1 MASKNSSP
9 RRSWTSLCVLL
20 SLLMMMPVQGFAWSR
35 PGHNVVARI
44 ADKMLEE
51 NARQGVKNFLN
62 LNADELWKISTWA
75 DDVRH
80 VDFDENFQMKQF
92 RPETSQWHFVDIPL
106 FKFGTYDFESEY
118 DEAKDCAPTRYGD
131 CAIRAIVQFQD
142 ILRES
147 AANPKANTNADLMAQ
162 LKTTKAGTREY
173 FNALNQIE
181 ARLKGAE
188 AIKFLVHFIGD
199 LHQPLH
205 TISNCYDAQCTR
217 SDAGGNR
224 VSVRLKWTGYAWDK
238 NSTTPT
244 DKMTNLHS
252 TWDGDFVERDIQELI
267 KNKKISPKDNSREA
281 REEAYA
287 EWLMKY
293 IQTPAAEA
301 NLMDVVGWT
310 RKTHQQAVQ
319 AYGPVVAKLKASKKY
334 QLDDKEVIDLD
345 DKYFDDNIE
354 NGVRRQ
360 LVLAGIRLAKVLNA
374 TLVKPQQKASQ

>member
-1 MASKNSSP
+1 
-9 RRSWTSLCVLL
+9 
-20 SLLMMMPVQGFAWSR
+20 
-35 PGHNVVARI
+35 
-44 ADKMLEE
+44 
-51 NARQGVKNFLN
+51 
-62 LNADELWKISTWA
+62 
-75 DDVRH
+75 
-80 VDFDENFQMKQF
+80 MKQF

-118 DEAKDCAPTRYGD
+118 DEAKDCRPTRYGD
-131 CAIRAIVQFQD
+131 CAIRAIVQFED

-147 AANPKANTNADLMAQ
+147 AANPKWNTNADLMAQ
-162 LKTTKAGTREY
+162 LKATPAGTREH
-173 FNALNQIE
+173 FNILNQVE

-205 TISNCYDAQCTR
+205 TISNCYDAQCTS
-217 SDAGGNR
+217 SDAGGNK
-224 VSVRLKWTGYAWDK
+224 VSVRLKWTGYVWDR
-238 NSTTPT
+238 NAQTQT

-252 TWDGDFVERDIQELI
+252 TWDGDFVERDIQQLI
-267 KNKKISPKDNSREA
+267 KSKKITPKDNSREA

-287 EWLMKY
+287 EWLMKN
-293 IQTPAAEA
+293 IQPPAAEA
-301 NLMDVVGWT
+301 NLPDVVGWT

-319 AYGPVVAKLKASKKY
+319 AYAPVVAKLKAAKKY

-360 LVLAGIRLAKVLNA
+360 LVLAGIRLARVLNA
-374 TLVKPQQKASQ
+374 TLVKPQSPSSSQ